1 MKKLMIATLA
11 LFSTV
16 AFAGSPMEKGADRH
30 VQRMTQE
37 LNLNEEQQQEVRE
50 IYREKG
56 EEMRELHKETQEE
69 IRDVLN
75 DEQLTQYDQHQK
87 DRMEKWEE
95 KVRQYNDSMVARSMP
110 RISPSKPLR

>member
-1 MKKLMIATLA
+1 MKKLMIIALT

-30 VQRMTQE
+30 MGKMAKE
-37 LNLNEEQQQEVRE
+37 LNLTQEQQQEVRE

-56 EEMRELHKETQEE
+56 EEMRELHQETQKE

-75 DEQLTQYDQHQK
+75 DEQLSLLH
-87 DRMEKWEE
+87 
-95 KVRQYNDSMVARSMP
+95 
-110 RISPSKPLR
+110 I

>member
-1 MKKLMIATLA
+1 MKKLMIIALT

-30 VQRMTQE
+30 MGKMAKE
-37 LNLNEEQQQEVRE
+37 MNLNQEQQQEVRE

-56 EEMRELHKETQEE
+56 EDMRELHKETQEE

-75 DEQLTQYDQHQK
+75 DEQRAQYEQHQK
-87 DRMEKWEE
+87 DRMEKWKE
-95 KVRQYNDSMVARSMP
+95 KKSRWKENHDG
-110 RISPSKPLR
+110 

>member
-1 MKKLMIATLA
+1 MKKLMIVTLT
-11 LFSTV
+11 LFSAA

-30 VQRMTQE
+30 VQKMTQE

-75 DEQLTQYDQHQK
+75 DEQRAQYDQHQK

-95 KVRQYNDSMVARSMP
+95 KKEKWKERHGNN
-110 RISPSKPLR
+110 

>member
-1 MKKLMIATLA
+1 MKKLMIVTLT
-11 LFSTV
+11 LFSAA

-69 IRDVLN
+69 VRDVLN
-75 DEQLTQYDQHQK
+75 DEQLSLIH
-87 DRMEKWEE
+87 
-95 KVRQYNDSMVARSMP
+95 
-110 RISPSKPLR
+110 I

>member
-1 MKKLMIATLA
+1 MKKLMIVTLT
-11 LFSTV
+11 LFSTL

-30 VQRMTQE
+30 MKKMAQE
-37 LNLNEEQQQEVRE
+37 LNLTQEQQEEIRE
-50 IYREKG
+50 IRQEKG

-75 DEQLTQYDQHQK
+75 EEQRAQYDQHQK

-95 KVRQYNDSMVARSMP
+95 KKEKWKERHGNN
-110 RISPSKPLR
+110 